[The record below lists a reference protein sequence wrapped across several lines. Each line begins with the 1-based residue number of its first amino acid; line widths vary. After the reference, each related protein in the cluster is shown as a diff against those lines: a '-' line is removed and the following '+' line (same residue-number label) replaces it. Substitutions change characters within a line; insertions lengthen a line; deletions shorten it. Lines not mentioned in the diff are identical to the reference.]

1 MQQIDLAAASQPLPK
16 LIEVALRGEEIT
28 ISKDNHPVVK
38 LVPVS
43 PLKRRPQFG
52 SVQILHRRTSA
63 CSITNE
69 VASESSQRTA
79 SGISSGLL
87 VVTALSGVELPRK
100 VVANGRSIRRPL
112 SPQKDKSRDKVTNP
126 CSASFWAYRFALCS
140 LTAPIGC
147 PTMIAGFLVF

>member
-43 PLKRRPQFG
+43 PLKRPPQFG

-79 SGISSGLL
+79 SGISSGYS
-87 VVTALSGVELPRK
+87 LSRRSPELSFHGRWSQTGARSDDRSRPRK
-100 VVANGRSIRRPL
+100 
-112 SPQKDKSRDKVTNP
+112 TN
-126 CSASFWAYRFALCS
+126 RG
-140 LTAPIGC
+140 TR
-147 PTMIAGFLVF
+147 